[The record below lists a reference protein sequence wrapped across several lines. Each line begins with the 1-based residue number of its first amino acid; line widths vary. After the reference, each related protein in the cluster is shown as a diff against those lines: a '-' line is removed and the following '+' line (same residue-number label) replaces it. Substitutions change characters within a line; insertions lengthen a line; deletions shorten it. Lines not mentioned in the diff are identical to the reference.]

1 MRIKLKDRN
10 ILKRLIK
17 SKRKNAEKE
26 KKEKIQ
32 KMYIKRKVRKSLK
45 AFDLLP

>member
-1 MRIKLKDRN
+1 M
-10 ILKRLIK
+10 LKRLIK

-26 KKEKIQ
+26 KSEKIQ
-32 KMYIKRKVRKSLK
+32 NTYIKRRVRKSLK